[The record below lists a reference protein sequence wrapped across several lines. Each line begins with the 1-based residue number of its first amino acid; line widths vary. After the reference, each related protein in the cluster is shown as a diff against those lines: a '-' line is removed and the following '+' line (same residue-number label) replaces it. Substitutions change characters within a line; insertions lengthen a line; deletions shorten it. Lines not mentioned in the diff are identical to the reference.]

1 MIKSYIRD
9 EQEEWDENLS
19 FLTAAYRSTPQES
32 SHLTPNLI
40 MLGRETSQPVDL
52 LYGNPNSMD
61 NVYSNVG
68 EYVAALRDKLIRAHQ
83 VARKHL
89 ESAHLRQKYQYDINS
104 KENMFNPG
112 DAVWLLNETRKIG
125 QNPKLQPTY
134 LGPYIVLER
143 LNNLVYKIQ
152 LDDKG
157 QERIVNHDKLKKYL
171 GDNYPAWGEQPMS
184 EED

>member
-9 EQEEWDENLS
+9 DQEEWDEHLS

-40 MLGRETSQPVDL
+40 MLGRETRQPIDL
-52 LYGNPNSMD
+52 LYGSPNSPD
-61 NVYSNVG
+61 NDNSNIG
-68 EYVAALRDKLIRAHQ
+68 EYVTALRDKLIHAHNI
-83 VARKHL
+83 ARKHL
-89 ESAHLRQKYQYDINS
+89 ESAHKRQKHHYDVNC
-104 KENMFNPG
+104 KENMFDPG
-112 DAVWLLNETRKIG
+112 DAVWLLNETRKVG

-134 LGPYIVLER
+134 LGPYVVLER

-152 LDDKG
+152 LDDRG

-171 GDNYPAWGEQPMS
+171 GSNYPSWGKRSMAEG
-184 EED
+184 E